1 VLTDA
6 LAVYSV
12 YSQLAPNLELSKL
25 STLIDSFGSTK
36 DVIGASNSKA
46 LETALDALRIVI
58 LNPADG
64 KIALAEN
71 QKTETGNRD
80 KFYANL
86 YELQSN
92 TKFKELA
99 GKAQLTLLSDL
110 SPGDFIVKLEG
121 NDQQG
126 MAARFALVALNPF
139 ILEGENLDCS
149 VFNANGALDRFD
161 PVSGSGA
168 LTSAYLVDRMTM
180 LMRKNWFNI
189 EDKNPLDSTVTL
201 SSSNHRF
208 QNINDYF
215 EDVSSG
221 YKLSQGEL
229 SGKTP
234 RYFFGSDGVD
244 NPAASAVEDH
254 FYGGG
259 GDDLLNGR
267 EGDDTLEGGI
277 GNDTYTINTGDGVDT
292 IWDADGQGVI
302 RFGTMENQWRV
313 RMQ

>member
-1 VLTDA
+1 M
-6 LAVYSV
+6 
-12 YSQLAPNLELSKL
+12 
-25 STLIDSFGSTK
+25 
-36 DVIGASNSKA
+36 
-46 LETALDALRIVI
+46 
-58 LNPADG
+58 LNPGNG
-64 KIALAEN
+64 KIALADN
-71 QKTETGNRD
+71 QKTESGNRD
-80 KFYANL
+80 KFYTNL
-86 YELQSN
+86 YELVNSTQ
-92 TKFKELA
+92 FKDLS
-99 GKAQLTLLSDL
+99 GKVQLTSLSDF
-110 SPGDFIVKLEG
+110 SASAIIAKIESDGH
-121 NDQQG
+121 QG
-126 MAARFALVALNPF
+126 LAARFALVALNPF
-139 ILEGENLDCS
+139 ILEGEGIDYGA
-149 VFNANGALDRFD
+149 FNTHGELDRFN
-161 PVSGSGA
+161 PETGTGT
-168 LTSAYLVDRMTM
+168 LTSSYLVDRMTM

-201 SSSNHRF
+201 SSSNHHF

-254 FYGGG
+254 LYGSG